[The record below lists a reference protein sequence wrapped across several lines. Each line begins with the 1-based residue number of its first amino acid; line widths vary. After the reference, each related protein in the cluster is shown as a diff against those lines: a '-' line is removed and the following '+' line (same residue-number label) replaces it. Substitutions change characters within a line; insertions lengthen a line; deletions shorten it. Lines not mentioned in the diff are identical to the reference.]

1 MTITRAIITE
11 AATRIA
17 PFIRRTPVMDIAVP
31 GIEKPVCLKLELFQH
46 TGSFKPRGAFTN
58 LVGAK
63 IPKAG
68 VAAASGGNHGA
79 AVAYAAKV
87 LGIKARIFVPTISS
101 PAKVARIAGYGAT
114 IVQEGANYQEAV
126 GLCQD
131 YVRESGALN
140 IHAYDMETTL
150 AGQGTLA
157 RELEEQA
164 PDLDT
169 ILVAV
174 GGGGLIGGIASWY
187 QSKSKIVGVEPETCN
202 CLHAALAAGNTV
214 TIKPSGLAA
223 DSLGASSAGLPH
235 VSHCAKICRPCC
247 PRDRRRHPERPALAL
262 DPCADCD
269 GARRCRGLRRPAFG
283 KLQAGKGRA
292 CWRHCLWRQHAAC
305 DLQRTFRHS
314 LKYPVAM

>member
-1 MTITRAIITE
+1 MTLNRTAITE

-101 PAKVARIAGYGAT
+101 PAKVARIASYDAT

-164 PDLDT
+164 ADLDT

-187 QSKSKIVGVEPETCN
+187 QSNSRIIGVEPETCN
-202 CLHAALAAGNTV
+202 CLSAALAAGTTT

-223 DSLGASSAGLPH
+223 DSLGASSTGSLMFPIAQKFIDHVALVSDEDIRNAQRYLWTNTQIVTEPGGAAAFAALFAGSYNP
-235 VSHCAKICRPCC
+235 KKN
-247 PRDRRRHPERPALAL
+247 ERVGVIVCGANTPLA
-262 DPCADCD
+262 
-269 GARRCRGLRRPAFG
+269 AFNR
-283 KLQAGKGRA
+283 LF
-292 CWRHCLWRQHAAC
+292 
-305 DLQRTFRHS
+305 TTT
-314 LKYPVAM
+314 

>member
-1 MTITRAIITE
+1 MTLNRATITE

-17 PFIRRTPVMDIAVP
+17 PFIRRTPVIDITMP
-31 GIEKPVCLKLELFQH
+31 GIEKPVSLKLELFQH
-46 TGSFKPRGAFTN
+46 TGSFKPRGAFYN

-63 IPKAG
+63 SPKAG

-101 PAKVARIAGYGAT
+101 PAKVARIAAYGAT
-114 IVQEGANYQEAV
+114 IAQEGANYQEAV
-126 GLCQD
+126 RHCQE

-202 CLHAALAAGNTV
+202 CLSAALAAGNTI

-223 DSLGASSAGLPH
+223 DSLGASSAGPLMFPIAQKFVDH
-235 VSHCAKICRPCC
+235 VARVSDEDI
-247 PRDRRRHPERPALAL
+247 RDAQRYLWTNAQIVAEPGGATAFAALLSGSYKPEKNERVGVIV
-262 DPCADCD
+262 C
-269 GARRCRGLRRPAFG
+269 GANTPLE
-283 KLQAGKGRA
+283 
-292 CWRHCLWRQHAAC
+292 
-305 DLQRTFRHS
+305 TFNS
-314 LKYPVAM
+314 LFSIA

>member
-1 MTITRAIITE
+1 MITRTTITE

-17 PFIRRTPVMDIAVP
+17 PFIRKTPVMDIAVP
-31 GIEKPVCLKLELFQH
+31 GIEYPVCLKLELFQH

-87 LGIKARIFVPTISS
+87 LSIKARIFVPTISS

-131 YVRESGALN
+131 YVGESGALN

-157 RELEEQA
+157 RELEEQS
-164 PDLDT
+164 PELDT

-202 CLHAALAAGNTV
+202 CLSAALTAGHTI

-223 DSLGASSAGLPH
+223 DSLGASSAG
-235 VSHCAKICRPCC
+235 
-247 PRDRRRHPERPALAL
+247 
-262 DPCADCD
+262 
-269 GARRCRGLRRPAFG
+269 
-283 KLQAGKGRA
+283 
-292 CWRHCLWRQHAAC
+292 
-305 DLQRTFRHS
+305 S
-314 LKYPVAM
+314 LIFPIAQKFVDPVALVSDEDIRNAQRWLWTNAQIVTEPGGAAAFAALLSCRYKPARNERVGVIVCGANTPLETFNSLFATS

>member
-1 MTITRAIITE
+1 MTINRATITE

-31 GIEKPVCLKLELFQH
+31 GIDKPMCLKLELFQH

-68 VAAASGGNHGA
+68 IAAASGGNHGA
-79 AVAYAAKV
+79 AVAYAARV
-87 LGIKARIFVPTISS
+87 LAIKARIFLPTISS

-164 PDLDT
+164 SDLDT

-202 CLHAALAAGNTV
+202 CLSAALAAGTTV
-214 TIKPSGLAA
+214 TINPSGLAA
-223 DSLGASSAGLPH
+223 DSLGASSAGPLMFPIAQKFIDH
-235 VSHCAKICRPCC
+235 VTLINDEDIRNAQRHLWTNAQIVTEPSGAAAFAALLSGRYKPAKN
-247 PRDRRRHPERPALAL
+247 ERVGVIVCGANTPLA
-262 DPCADCD
+262 
-269 GARRCRGLRRPAFG
+269 AFNN
-283 KLQAGKGRA
+283 LFATA
-292 CWRHCLWRQHAAC
+292 
-305 DLQRTFRHS
+305 
-314 LKYPVAM
+314 

>member
-1 MTITRAIITE
+1 MTLNRTTITE
-11 AATRIA
+11 AAKRIA
-17 PFIRRTPVMDIAVP
+17 PFIRRTPVMDISVP
-31 GIEKPVCLKLELFQH
+31 GVDKPACLKLELFQH

-68 VAAASGGNHGA
+68 IAAASGGNHGA
-79 AVAYAAKV
+79 AIAYAAKV
-87 LGIKARIFVPTISS
+87 LGIKARIFVPIISS

-126 GLCQD
+126 GICQN

-157 RELEEQA
+157 AELEEQA
-164 PDLDT
+164 PELDT
-169 ILVAV
+169 VLVAV

-187 QSKSKIVGVEPETCN
+187 QSKSKVVGVEPDTCN
-202 CLHAALAAGNTV
+202 CLNAALAAGTSI

-223 DSLGASSAGLPH
+223 DSLGASSAGSLMFPIAQKF
-235 VSHCAKICRPCC
+235 VENVVLINDEDIKNAQRYLWTNAQIVTEPGGAAAFAALLSGSYKPAKN
-247 PRDRRRHPERPALAL
+247 ERVGVIV
-262 DPCADCD
+262 C
-269 GARRCRGLRRPAFG
+269 GANTPLE
-283 KLQAGKGRA
+283 
-292 CWRHCLWRQHAAC
+292 
-305 DLQRTFRHS
+305 TFNS
-314 LKYPVAM
+314 LFTTP